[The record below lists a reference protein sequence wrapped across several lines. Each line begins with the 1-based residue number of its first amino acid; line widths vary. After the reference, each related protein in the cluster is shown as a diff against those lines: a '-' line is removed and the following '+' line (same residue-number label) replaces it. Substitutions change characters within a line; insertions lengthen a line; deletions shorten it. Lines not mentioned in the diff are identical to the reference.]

1 MEIAYSMSKRFTMV
15 DNETGYITFGPKDNF
30 HCCVQINYLPT
41 QAQIENLRK
50 FFGWDYITLEEYKKL

>member
-1 MEIAYSMSKRFTMV
+1 MV